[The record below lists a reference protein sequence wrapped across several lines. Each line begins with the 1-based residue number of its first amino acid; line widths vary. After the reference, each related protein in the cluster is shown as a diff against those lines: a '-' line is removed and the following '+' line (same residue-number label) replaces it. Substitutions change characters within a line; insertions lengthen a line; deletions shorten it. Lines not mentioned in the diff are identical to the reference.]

1 MAYIG
6 KPKRQLTGYKINV
19 RLEGSGLFDSKSPFE
34 AGKKGFE
41 LFVDQQFGA
50 GKPKRQLNGYKINA
64 RLEGS
69 GFFDSVGDGFKIWAD
84 YQFGNGDY
92 YRDRTSMNK
101 KKK

>member
-1 MAYIG
+1 MRELYDYIVNIDSLIG
-6 KPKRQLTGYKINV
+6 GSKPN
-19 RLEGSGLFDSKSPFE
+19 
-34 AGKKGFE
+34 
-41 LFVDQQFGA
+41 
-50 GKPKRQLNGYKINA
+50 RQLNGYKINA

-101 KKK
+101 KEKLYD